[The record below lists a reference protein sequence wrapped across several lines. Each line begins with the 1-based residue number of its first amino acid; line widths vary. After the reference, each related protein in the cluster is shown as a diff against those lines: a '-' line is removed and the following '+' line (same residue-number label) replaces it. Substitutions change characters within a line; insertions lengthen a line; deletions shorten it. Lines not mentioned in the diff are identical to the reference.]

1 MKKQRVWAMA
11 GAAMLALAAASAG
24 YLAGTES
31 PAAEPPVAVLTDSVR
46 VASEEDPVSDEDFTD
61 FEIFEATA
69 YCDFGITR
77 SGILVRRGMVA
88 ADPNILPIGSIVEL
102 EAGDYSGIYVV
113 LDTGTRVRGKS
124 LDIYVSS
131 REEAIQFGRQE
142 VKVRVLRRGWHP
154 EAGRDLRYSV
164 TVAG

>member
-1 MKKQRVWAMA
+1 MKTQRVWATA

-31 PAAEPPVAVLTDSVR
+31 PAAEPPAAVATDSAR
-46 VASEEDPVSDEDFTD
+46 LASEEGFVSDGDFA
-61 FEIFEATA
+61 EYEMFEATA
-69 YCDFGITR
+69 YCDFGFTR
-77 SGILVRRGMVA
+77 SGILVRRGMAA
-88 ADPNILPIGSIVEL
+88 ADPNVLPIGSIVEI

-154 EAGRDLRYSV
+154 EAGGDLRYSV